1 MIAQTVIR
9 CAPPRRGTIIALHMA
24 ATTYARSAPAEH
36 AALGTGGTLVT
47 VATGEVLVQ
56 LALTPVTA
64 VVPGLSAALG
74 VEAVDGAWV
83 LTVFILALA
92 GSLLVAGR
100 LGDLLGHRRVFAAGA
115 LVYAVS
121 AAFATLAPG
130 FQALLLARV
139 GQGIGAALIS
149 GNNLAILTRAVDE
162 SRRGRAV
169 AVVATAS
176 AVAALVG
183 SALGTAAVALGGWPL
198 LFAPTVPLALWAAVR
213 ARRLP
218 GIESQPVPVDW
229 AGAGLLVLATT
240 VLAVALNHPHTS
252 TSEVVMPVFHTWL
265 PLLAALAVGL
275 FVAVEQRVR
284 VPLLDWR
291 QLRQRAFAA
300 AIGVN
305 ALLHLTMMAAMY
317 LGPFLV
323 VRGLGMDT
331 AAGGALMVIVQGGM
345 LATAFA
351 GGWLYDRTRS
361 PWIRPAAAAGIA
373 ASLLGWAFAGLT
385 GSYVGLI
392 VAGTAAGL
400 ANGVL
405 LTVNNTVV
413 MSSLPGE
420 TKGVASGM
428 LETTRHFGHAFGVTI
443 PTAILAIAAA
453 GALPGMEAAAVREGS
468 FWVSVAMA
476 VLALGAVGFAL
487 VPARRGAR

>member
-1 MIAQTVIR
+1 
-9 CAPPRRGTIIALHMA
+9 MA
-24 ATTYARSAPAEH
+24 VTTYGRPAAAEG
-36 AALGTGGTLVT
+36 AALGTGGTIVT

-64 VVPGLSAALG
+64 VIPGLSVALG
-74 VEAVDGAWV
+74 VDAVDGAWV

-121 AAFATLAPG
+121 AAGATVAPG
-130 FQALLLARV
+130 FQMLLVARV
-139 GQGIGAALIS
+139 GQGIGGALIS

-169 AVVATAS
+169 ALVATAS

-198 LFAPTVPLALWAAVR
+198 LFAPTVPLALWAAAR

-218 GIESQPVPVDW
+218 GIERDRRNPVDW

-240 VLAVALNHPHTS
+240 VLAVALNHPHTT
-252 TSEVVMPVFHTWL
+252 TSEIVMPVFHTWL
-265 PLLAALAVGL
+265 PLLAALAAGL

-291 QLRQRAFAA
+291 QLRDRAFAA

-323 VRGLGMDT
+323 VRGLEMDT
-331 AAGGALMVIVQGGM
+331 AAGGVLMVLVQAGM
-345 LATAFA
+345 LTTAFV

-361 PWIRPAAAAGIA
+361 RWIRPAAALGIA
-373 ASLLGWAFAGLT
+373 LSLVGWAFAGLAA
-385 GSYVGLI
+385 SYPGLV
-392 VAGTAAGL
+392 VAGVAAGL

-453 GALPGMEAAAVREGS
+453 GALPGMEAAALREGS
-468 FWVSVAMA
+468 FWVSLAMA
-476 VLALGAVGFAL
+476 VLAFAAAGLAL
-487 VPARRGAR
+487 VPSRRGA